1 MRLMHTS
8 SYMTLSMMPFGG
20 QDNDKSGLASSQSS
34 LLFQSFQRPESK
46 QKKINK

>member
-8 SYMTLSMMPFGG
+8 SYMTLLSMMPFGG

-34 LLFQSFQRPESK
+34 LLFQSFA
-46 QKKINK
+46 KIGK